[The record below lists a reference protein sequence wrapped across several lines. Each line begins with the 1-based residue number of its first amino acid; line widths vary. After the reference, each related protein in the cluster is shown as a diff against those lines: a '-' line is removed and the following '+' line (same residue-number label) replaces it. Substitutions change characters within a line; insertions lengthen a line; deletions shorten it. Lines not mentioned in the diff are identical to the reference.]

1 MYVHSMGLSVS
12 PFQIWKNK
20 KIKKILV
27 YRLSWRCNEVGNGPG
42 RPKGWGGGNIR
53 YNDLLFELFK
63 GTKGPPYK
71 LKTLGE
77 PHQICTLGPAPG
89 KTF

>member
-1 MYVHSMGLSVS
+1 MG
-12 PFQIWKNK
+12 
-20 KIKKILV
+20 
-27 YRLSWRCNEVGNGPG
+27 
-42 RPKGWGGGNIR
+42 GGGNIR